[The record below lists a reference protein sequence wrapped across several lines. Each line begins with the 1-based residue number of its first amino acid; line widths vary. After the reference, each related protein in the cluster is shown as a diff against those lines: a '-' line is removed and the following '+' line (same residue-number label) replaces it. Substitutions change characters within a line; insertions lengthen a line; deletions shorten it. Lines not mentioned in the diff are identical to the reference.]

1 MRPAPF
7 HQARIAAE
15 LAQLEKGVEFGCRI
29 AARALQKGQQIAD
42 CRQRRL
48 LPETVRRH
56 LCPQDCGSL
65 SDAGPSGSPRQGP
78 RLALGVNRHMV
89 QIGLGHRDPI
99 QLGRVALGI
108 DLDMHAH
115 AGGADA
121 RDVGVGATRRV
132 RVIIEWLFRTD
143 DIHSSDD
150 VCRGRFCDNGCD
162 PHAPSVSGKP
172 AAFFPTAGDARR
184 MRLINTA

>member
-29 AARALQKGQQIAD
+29 AVRALQKGQQIAD

-89 QIGLGHRDPI
+89 QIGLGHRDLI

-108 DLDMHAH
+108 GFCRNSAKRSSIAARPTLIKKRVSRTGSLRTRLDL
-115 AGGADA
+115 
-121 RDVGVGATRRV
+121 
-132 RVIIEWLFRTD
+132 
-143 DIHSSDD
+143 
-150 VCRGRFCDNGCD
+150 
-162 PHAPSVSGKP
+162 
-172 AAFFPTAGDARR
+172 
-184 MRLINTA
+184 